1 MNMMHFFRAFSFA
14 LAVALSSS
22 GSAAA
27 KPWVIVESHISIA
40 DDQNLGDSGRVRRR
54 SANRRLS
61 KREQIEDDFRRIL
74 IDRVAGSGRFRC
86 SERDTIQS
94 MLRENAMGAEDEV
107 SFTSA
112 DRGIKWTLRESTEQ
126 YLSTGGGRSNR
137 KVKGKV
143 LTVTLSF
150 VNLTAGGNGEV
161 LDSDTVVVR
170 ERFANGVDLYTYAA
184 RNAARAIL
192 FKLAAPRIID
202 LERDGGGLFAT
213 VDYGSDFFAKGER
226 VIIMERVQKSGVM
239 MSNPK
244 GRGTVI
250 FADKAATRIRVESGL
265 AAEGWHVAMAEED
278 LSAPNAMPTAT
289 SSAAPAPAATPA
301 VPPQRKVVRCA
312 HCKGTG
318 HITTKT
324 PCQQCNGRG
333 RVANPAAQIGGVVNM
348 ISAAGGGRRQVS
360 RGSSEMNCPSC
371 NRQGFIRQQAPCG
384 SCNGS
389 GKTYR

>member
-1 MNMMHFFRAFSFA
+1 MMHFFRAFSFA

-226 VIIMERVQKSGVM
+226 VIIMERV
-239 MSNPK
+239 
-244 GRGTVI
+244 
-250 FADKAATRIRVESGL
+250 
-265 AAEGWHVAMAEED
+265 
-278 LSAPNAMPTAT
+278 
-289 SSAAPAPAATPA
+289 
-301 VPPQRKVVRCA
+301 
-312 HCKGTG
+312 
-318 HITTKT
+318 
-324 PCQQCNGRG
+324 
-333 RVANPAAQIGGVVNM
+333 
-348 ISAAGGGRRQVS
+348 
-360 RGSSEMNCPSC
+360 
-371 NRQGFIRQQAPCG
+371 
-384 SCNGS
+384 
-389 GKTYR
+389 